1 MKFHL
6 GRGDEATQAIDG
18 GNEAA
23 LDDLLHL
30 RLHRLAAL
38 LHAFH
43 LFPRS
48 HAICL
53 DLGKEAAILTAEG
66 DDVDIDLV
74 ADLDDILCGIRLRIS
89 QLFFRN
95 GNLLLVADID
105 KSLALVDKNDL
116 AFHNL
121 VLPNLRAVLLFF
133 L

>member
-6 GRGDEATQAIDG
+6 GRGDEPAQTVDG

-23 LDDLLHL
+23 LDDLLDL
-30 RLHRLAAL
+30 RLDRLAAL
-38 LHAFH
+38 FHAFH
-43 LFPRS
+43 ILPRS

-53 DLGKEAAILTAEG
+53 DLGKEAAIFAAEG

-95 GNLLLVADID
+95 GNLLLVADIN
-105 KSLALVDKNDL
+105 KSFALVDKNDL
-116 AFHNL
+116 AFYYL